1 MKIYIIILSVSI
13 AILILLVFILLFMI
27 KTNKK
32 LNQVKQIQGNQVNGG
47 INIDTDEIGM
57 TRGLKGYGE
66 DDSGTLV
73 IGTNRQR
80 NKYVVSLINT
90 ETDREFSK
98 EIKNHLIIGRQNV
111 YGYRRDEYFEVND
124 SSSISKRHAEL
135 MLSGDRVYIR
145 DMDSK
150 NHTYV
155 GGEMLTDMRQV
166 NSGES
171 IKLGNSK
178 YKFYIR

>member
-1 MKIYIIILSVSI
+1 MNIYTIILSVSI
-13 AILILLVFILLFMI
+13 VILIVLAFILLFMI

-32 LNQVKQIQGNQVNGG
+32 MNQVKQIQGNQVNGG
-47 INIDTDEIGM
+47 INIDTGEIGM
-57 TRGLKGYGE
+57 ALGLKGYGE
-66 DDSGTLV
+66 DDLGTIV
-73 IGTNRQR
+73 TGTNRQR
-80 NKYVVSLINT
+80 NKYVVYLINI
-90 ETDREFSK
+90 ETNREFIK
-98 EIKNHLIIGRQNV
+98 EIRKHLIIGRKNV
-111 YGYRRDEYFEVND
+111 YGYRSDEYFEVND
-124 SSSISKRHAEL
+124 SHSISKRHAEL
-135 MLSGDRVYIR
+135 ILSGDRIYLR

-155 GGEMLTDMRQV
+155 GGEMLTGVRQV